1 MSVNGVNG
9 RNFGGGNQQPQSSG
23 AGSNSAGKE
32 FALERQQT
40 GVPPKASGVKAH
52 DVSGIRPRTTTI
64 AGKGQRNR
72 KGAPRTVL
80 VDGQIYEIYL
90 LAIA

>member
-1 MSVNGVNG
+1 MSVNGING
-9 RNFGGGNQQPQSSG
+9 RGFGGANQQPQGSG
-23 AGSNSAGKE
+23 VGGDGAAKE
-32 FALERQQT
+32 FALEKQRT
-40 GVPPKASGVKAH
+40 GLPPKSSGVKNH